1 MMMIGTTTDAALAYT
16 NGNRECCTPAAGETP
31 EGTTEQT
38 GTSSTG
44 TDTVTLSPEAEKSA
58 SSSEE
63 LTEEEKQQVAELKQR
78 DREVRAHEAAHIAAG
93 GGCVRG
99 GATFSYQ
106 SGPDGKRY
114 AVGGEVSIDT
124 SGGKTP
130 QETIRKMQIVRKAA
144 LAPASPSGTD
154 RSVAAAA
161 SAKEAQARQELNAQK
176 MEEATGN
183 GDDKK
188 GKPAID
194 RRYGQK
200 GEDVT
205 PAAQKGVIDLNG

>member
-1 MMMIGTTTDAALAYT
+1 MMMMGTATDAALMYINA
-16 NGNRECCTPAAGETP
+16 NGERCVPSGNASGSVR
-31 EGTTEQT
+31 QT
-38 GTSSTG
+38 GTTFAE
-44 TDTVTLSPEAEKSA
+44 TDTVTLSPEAEKS
-58 SSSEE
+58 STSSEE

-114 AVGGEVSIDT
+114 AVGGEVGIDT

-130 QETIRKMQIVRKAA
+130 EETIRKMQTVRKAA

-161 SAKEAQARQELNAQK
+161 AAKEAQARQELSAQK

-183 GDDKK
+183 GEDKK
-188 GKPAID
+188 GKPAMG

-200 GEDVT
+200 GEDRT
-205 PAAQKGVIDLNG
+205 PAAKKTVINLSV